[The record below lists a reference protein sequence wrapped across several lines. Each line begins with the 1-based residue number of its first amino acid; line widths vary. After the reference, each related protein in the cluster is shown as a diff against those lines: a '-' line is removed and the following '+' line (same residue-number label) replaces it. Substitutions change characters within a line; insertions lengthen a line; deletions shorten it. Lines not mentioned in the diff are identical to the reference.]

1 MSWIT
6 GAVSEISEL
15 FPFLCVNSP
24 AYLLLLSGIVSL
36 ETTFIVPLVLTSF
49 VRCLEEI
56 NNWEVAVNTTTSD
69 PQR

>member
-1 MSWIT
+1 M
-6 GAVSEISEL
+6 
-15 FPFLCVNSP
+15 
-24 AYLLLLSGIVSL
+24 LLLSVIVSL
-36 ETTFIVPLVLTSF
+36 EMPCIVPLVLTSF